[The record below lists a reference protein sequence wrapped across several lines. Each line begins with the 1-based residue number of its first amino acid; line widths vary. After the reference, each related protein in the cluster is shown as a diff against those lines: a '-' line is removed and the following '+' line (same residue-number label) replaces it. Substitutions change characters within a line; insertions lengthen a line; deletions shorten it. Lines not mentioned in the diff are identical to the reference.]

1 MNSYTKVEAN
11 WSKDA
16 QDRAWKRN
24 CYINQGHLLCI
35 YLKTITYLQSQTTPI
50 QNLIRKI
57 VNKNQDR

>member
-1 MNSYTKVEAN
+1 MTLIYNTKPYLPDMNSYTKDEAN

-35 YLKTITYLQSQTTPI
+35 YLKTITHLQSQTTPS
-50 QNLIRKI
+50 
-57 VNKNQDR
+57 